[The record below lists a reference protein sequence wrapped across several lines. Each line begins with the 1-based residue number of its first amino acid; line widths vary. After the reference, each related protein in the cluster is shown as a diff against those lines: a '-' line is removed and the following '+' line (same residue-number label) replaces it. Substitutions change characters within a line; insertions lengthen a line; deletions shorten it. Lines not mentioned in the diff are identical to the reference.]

1 MRVLDRSFFQR
12 TIPTAAARVSNN
24 KDISGCRKTLERIK
38 DMLDKS
44 RLLVVRPD
52 PLPELAKLGRKCLL
66 LRPEVRPDDSS
77 TWSPELRDMDKKG
90 VISVIPYN
98 LHLDY
103 DYWTYHD
110 IITAILPE
118 DEQGEVPSGFVTVG
132 HVAHLNLRDQY
143 LPYRKLIADVLMDKN
158 HGIKTVINK
167 IDNVGDESEF
177 RTFNYEVL
185 AGTEDLNVTVNHEN
199 CVFRFNYGKVYWNTR
214 LDTEHRRLVELFKE
228 GDAVCDVMAGVG
240 PFALPAG
247 KRGIFVWANDLNPE
261 SYACLVDGIKRNKVN
276 EYVRP
281 FNKDGHA
288 FIRDATHELL
298 NTEHSVP
305 IYAKT
310 SKSAPSPAPL
320 KSAQPIKT
328 LARPKTFGHY
338 VMNLPAS
345 AVSFLP
351 SFIGLYAS
359 PVTSPSTTYE
369 ELFEPY
375 TDRKLPMIHV
385 YTFSTKSDDN
395 VAQGVEI
402 FERISKEVGYEITPQ
417 TPETTIWD
425 VRDVAPSKRM
435 FCASF
440 RLPRE
445 VAFRSRT

>member
-1 MRVLDRSFFQR
+1 
-12 TIPTAAARVSNN
+12 
-24 KDISGCRKTLERIK
+24 
-38 DMLDKS
+38 
-44 RLLVVRPD
+44 
-52 PLPELAKLGRKCLL
+52 
-66 LRPEVRPDDSS
+66 
-77 TWSPELRDMDKKG
+77 MDKKG

-103 DYWTYHD
+103 DYWTYRAYSGHWLYPAATLMCSDD

-132 HVAHLNLRDQY
+132 HVGMLYLPAPQCRLSVANATLTAHLNLRDQY

-310 SKSAPSPAPL
+310 SKSAPSPAPP

-328 LARPKTFGHY
+328 LAQPKTFGHY

-402 FERISKEVGYEITPQ
+402 CERISKEVGYEITPQ
-417 TPETTIWD
+417 MPETTIWD

>member
-1 MRVLDRSFFQR
+1 
-12 TIPTAAARVSNN
+12 
-24 KDISGCRKTLERIK
+24 
-38 DMLDKS
+38 
-44 RLLVVRPD
+44 
-52 PLPELAKLGRKCLL
+52 
-66 LRPEVRPDDSS
+66 
-77 TWSPELRDMDKKG
+77 
-90 VISVIPYN
+90 
-98 LHLDY
+98 
-103 DYWTYHD
+103 
-110 IITAILPE
+110 
-118 DEQGEVPSGFVTVG
+118 
-132 HVAHLNLRDQY
+132 
-143 LPYRKLIADVLMDKN
+143 MDKN

-185 AGTEDLNVTVNHEN
+185 AGTDDLNVTVNHEN

-228 GDAVCDVMAGVG
+228 GDAVCDVMAG
-240 PFALPAG
+240 
-247 KRGIFVWANDLNPE
+247 
-261 SYACLVDGIKRNKVN
+261 RNKVSD
-276 EYVRP
+276 YVRP

-310 SKSAPSPAPL
+310 SKNAPSPASS
-320 KSAQPIKT
+320 KSAQPIRT
-328 LARPKTFGHY
+328 VVQPKTFGHY

-351 SFIGLYAS
+351 SFIGLYS
-359 PVTSPSTTYE
+359 TPVSSPSTAYE
-369 ELFEPY
+369 KLFTPH
-375 TDRKLPMIHV
+375 TDRELPMIHV

-402 FERISKEVGYEITPQ
+402 CERISKEIGYEITPQ

-425 VRDVAPSKRM
+425 VRDVAPAKRM

-445 VAFRSRT
+445 VAFRNRT